1 MAERTLTLCDICGEP
16 AQQSVTFKVAG
27 RSLAQDLCGTH
38 LQELVR
44 LSHAPKRG
52 RKPGALSRRSS
63 SPQPSIAKSGRRR
76 LSPSS
81 PSKRGGKKSAP
92 RRRTTDPAVLE
103 KRRAALAKARD
114 VLAKKRAAAG

>member
-1 MAERTLTLCDICGEP
+1 MAERTLTVCDICGEP

-27 RSLAQDLCGTH
+27 RSLVQDLCGAH

-52 RKPGALSRRSS
+52 RKPGALSTRSS
-63 SPQPSIAKSGRRR
+63 SPKPSIAKSRGRR
-76 LSPSS
+76 LSSS
-81 PSKRGGKKSAP
+81 PSKREVKKSA
-92 RRRTTDPAVLE
+92 RRRITDPAVLE